1 MKVISLY
8 LDHVHLEFH
17 NSVLGKETVYVNGQ
31 EVSSK
36 ISVLGTT
43 HRFSVYENGQWVAY
57 EMVSSAS
64 TWGIAVD
71 IYRDGRPLL
80 ITSQNRPAPPAPPPA
95 SASAD
100 PDEDIYV

>member
-8 LDHVHLEFH
+8 LDHLHLEFH

-36 ISVLGTT
+36 VSVLGTT
-43 HRFSVYENGQWVAY
+43 HHFSVYEDRQWVAY
-57 EMVSSAS
+57 ELISSAS
-64 TWGIAVD
+64 TWGIGVD

-80 ITSQNRPAPPAPPPA
+80 ITGNARPSRPTPAAAPPP
-95 SASAD
+95 D
-100 PDEDIYV
+100 PDEDLYV